1 MTQVDLFRLGLTYPG
16 RAVAAL
22 EDLTLSVKS
31 GSMTAILGPSGSGK
45 STLLKLIA
53 GTIVPDRGDIQFDA
67 GSILSLQPEQRG
79 AVMVFQDHLL
89 FPHLTVAGNVGF
101 GLRMRGVARQQIDRA
116 VRDMLDKVQ
125 MADFG
130 PRRAASLSGGQ
141 QQRVALV
148 RALIVQP
155 KVLLLDEP
163 LSSLDA
169 YLRSEMRDLIIA
181 LQRETAVTTLLVTH
195 DQQEAMIMADSV
207 ALMMAGR
214 LVQHDL
220 PDVVFQRPASIA
232 AARFFGART
241 FVEGTV
247 QAGRFVSSLG
257 VLDLGASFSD
267 GPGILTIRPEA
278 VQLGQDAEN
287 TLAATLRS
295 RQFMG
300 TQTLLRL
307 AVGPVELEAL
317 VPPDRAVG
325 LEPGCAV
332 QVHLP
337 RPALWILP
345 KGTLADG

>member
-16 RAVAAL
+16 RSGAAVD
-22 EDLTLSVKS
+22 DLTLSVKS

-45 STLLKLIA
+45 STLLKLIS
-53 GTIVPDRGDIQFDA
+53 GTIAPDRGDIRFDA
-67 GSILSLQPEQRG
+67 ESILSMQPERRG

-101 GLRMRGVARQQIDRA
+101 GLRMRGVASQQIDRL
-116 VRDMLDKVQ
+116 VLDMLDKVQ

-141 QQRVALV
+141 QQRVALA

-169 YLRSEMRDLIIA
+169 HLRSEMRDLIIA

-195 DQQEAMIMADSV
+195 DQQEALVMADSV

-214 LVQHDL
+214 LVQHDR
-220 PDVVFQRPASIA
+220 PDVVFQRPVSMA
-232 AARFFGART
+232 AARFFGAKT

-267 GPGILTIRPEA
+267 GPGLVTIRPEA
-278 VQLGQDAEN
+278 VQLGQGAGN

-307 AVGPVELEAL
+307 AVGPVEIEAL
-317 VPPDRAVG
+317 VPPDRALG
-325 LEPGCAV
+325 LEEGRDV
-332 QVHLP
+332 LVHLP
-337 RPALWILP
+337 KSALWMLP
-345 KGTLADG
+345 GGGGV